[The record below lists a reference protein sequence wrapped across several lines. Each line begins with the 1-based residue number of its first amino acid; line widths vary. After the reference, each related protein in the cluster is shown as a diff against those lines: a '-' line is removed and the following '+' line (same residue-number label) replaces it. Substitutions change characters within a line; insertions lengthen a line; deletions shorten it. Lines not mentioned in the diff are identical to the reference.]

1 MIQTQDIFPV
11 KVTTPDSIPV
21 ADIPQLDLKQLTSL
35 SWSEVADN
43 VVDGLINFAL
53 HLAVAIIVFLVG
65 RFIIRRITVGL
76 KAVMLRRTVDR
87 SLATFIL
94 SLVKIILMFTLI
106 VIVIGILGVN
116 TSSFIAL
123 FASAGIAIGMA
134 LSGTLQNFAGGVLIL
149 LLKPY
154 KVGDYIETQGYE
166 GYVTEIQIFH
176 TLISTYDNKSIIVP
190 NGPISS
196 GTINNYSR
204 EKYRRIEWKIS
215 LPYGVDLDYARK
227 EILKILAADS
237 RLISVGDLDDNTSS
251 EAEVTPAADTEK
263 KQCFFKRFFRR
274 HRAKYEEL
282 ASEPLAISV
291 IPRVS
296 HHAAVAL
303 NALDNSSLDV
313 RVRAWT
319 EGKNYWPVYYDIL
332 ERIYTELPKVG
343 INFPFPQLDVH
354 FDKPTN
360 ESVTNN
366 RTDSPQN
373 IKN

>member
-11 KVTTPDSIPV
+11 KITDADSIPV
-21 ADIPQLDLKQLTSL
+21 ADIPQLDFKQLASL

-76 KAVMLRRTVDR
+76 KAVMLRKTVDR

-196 GTINNYSR
+196 GSINNYSR
-204 EKYRRIEWKIS
+204 EKYRLIERKIS
-215 LPYGVDLDYARK
+215 LPYGVDMDFARK

-237 RLISVGDLDDNTSS
+237 RLISVGDLDDNTST
-251 EAEVTPAADTEK
+251 EAETTPAADTEK
-263 KQCFFKRFFRR
+263 KQCFLKRFFRR

-319 EGKNYWPVYYDIL
+319 EGKNYWPVYYEIL

-354 FDKPTN
+354 FDK
-360 ESVTNN
+360 S
-366 RTDSPQN
+366 
-373 IKN
+373 KK